1 MAVANYLDNHGH
13 YPPAWIADENG
24 KPLLSWRVLILP
36 HVEEQALYDQFD
48 LTESWDGPN
57 NLKLLDR
64 MPSNYRLHTI
74 DDEHKTA
81 ANYVAVVGEETMW
94 QGAEPRDRKFVSD
107 GSSNTLMIAEFVGH
121 PIPWTKPEDLQFDEM
136 DFTVDSD
143 KGICSVLTPPAFV
156 SAAGMVQYMPQETA
170 TETVR
175 AWLTA
180 QGGEIVGSLPSSPDG
195 RLRPRKTAQK

>member
-121 PIPWTKPEDLQFDEM
+121 PIPWTKPEDLPFYER
-136 DFTVDSD
+136 DFTVHSD
-143 KGICSVLTPPAFV
+143 QGICSVLTPPAFV
-156 SAAGMVQYMPQETA
+156 SPA
-170 TETVR
+170 
-175 AWLTA
+175 
-180 QGGEIVGSLPSSPDG
+180 
-195 RLRPRKTAQK
+195 